1 MKPRIN
7 INQVLGVACL
17 VLALLCFMSVYSPI
31 RFDKERSKR
40 EAEVKERLI
49 NIRNAEEQYRKQ
61 HGTYTNAFREL
72 IRSGLLSEEETLIP
86 YSVDEHFE
94 LRTTTFVGKSGRQV
108 PLMEC
113 GAQYQQYLDGLNE
126 NSVANLIEDANNAGL
141 YPGLR
146 IGDLTTPNNNAG
158 NWE

>member
-1 MKPRIN
+1 
-7 INQVLGVACL
+7 
-17 VLALLCFMSVYSPI
+17 MSVYSPI

-49 NIRNAEEQYRKQ
+49 SIRKAEEQYRRQ
-61 HGTYTNAFREL
+61 HGTYTGDFRTL
-72 IRSGLLSEEETLIP
+72 VRSGLLSEEQTVIP
-86 YSVDEHFE
+86 YSANEHFE
-94 LRTTTFVGKSGRQV
+94 LRTTTIVGKLGRQV